1 MEYNSD
7 RIILYILIFLMFSVS
22 HKMIA
27 YLICT
32 FPWIYTRNASIL
44 YELFILVNGY
54 NTTHPANINTML
66 AHILQRCLILPWH
79 YSNLYEQE
87 FSWVHVGTYITILT
101 FFPFKRLC
109 ETFNILSWICN
120 VAQTEIVSY
129 TNTSVYNTILM

>member
-7 RIILYILIFLMFSVS
+7 RIILHILICLMFSVP

-32 FPWIYTRNASIL
+32 FPYISTR
-44 YELFILVNGY
+44 YQLFISLA
-54 NTTHPANINTML
+54 TLAITHPANINTML

-87 FSWVHVGTYITILT
+87 FSLVHVGTYITILT

>member
-7 RIILYILIFLMFSVS
+7 RIILHIIIFLMLSMSQSVCWPATS
-22 HKMIA
+22 
-27 YLICT
+27 
-32 FPWIYTRNASIL
+32 NSSIL
-44 YELFILVNGY
+44 YQLCIALASLAII
-54 NTTHPANINTML
+54 HPANINTTL
-66 AHILQRCLILPWH
+66 AHIVQRCLILSWH

-87 FSWVHVGTYITILT
+87 FPWVHVGTYITILT

>member
-1 MEYNSD
+1 MRVATLNSSM
-7 RIILYILIFLMFSVS
+7 LYQ
-22 HKMIA
+22 
-27 YLICT
+27 
-32 FPWIYTRNASIL
+32 
-44 YELFILVNGY
+44 LFIALA
-54 NTTHPANINTML
+54 TLDITHPANINTTL
-66 AHILQRCLILPWH
+66 AHILQRCLILSWH

-87 FSWVHVGTYITILT
+87 FPWVHVGTYITILT